1 LHRHRHDRRHRAAG
15 RLRAGGVPRGRRADD
30 AGAPGRHPGG
40 HRRDGRLPR
49 RRRSLVHLR
58 PDHPG
63 QRRGRPMK
71 VFASPAELAEAV
83 GAEIGVSDWLVIEQD
98 RIDQFAEATGDHQWI
113 HVDEARAKDGPF
125 GSTIAHGFLT
135 LSLLPALLAEVYRVE
150 GVRMGINYGL
160 NRVRFINPVWV
171 GSSVRAVM
179 TVAEVDQQADYV
191 QVTAKAVVEIQGAQK
206 PAAVAETVSRFY
218 L

>member
-1 LHRHRHDRRHRAAG
+1 
-15 RLRAGGVPRGRRADD
+15 
-30 AGAPGRHPGG
+30 
-40 HRRDGRLPR
+40 
-49 RRRSLVHLR
+49 
-58 PDHPG
+58 
-63 QRRGRPMK
+63 MK
-71 VFASPAELAEAV
+71 VFASPAELAQAA
-83 GAEIGVSDWLVIEQD
+83 GQEIGASEWLVIGQD
-98 RIDQFAEATGDHQWI
+98 RIDRFAEATGDHQWI
-113 HVDEARAKDGPF
+113 HVDEARAKEGPF

-160 NRVRFINPVWV
+160 NRVRFINPVRV

-179 TVAEVDQQADYV
+179 TVAEVDQQADYI
-191 QVTAKAVVEIQGAQK
+191 QVTAKAVVEIQGVEK